1 MTILAEIFRREELQS
16 DPPVLV
22 DIGASGTL
30 HRRWRAVA
38 PYSVCLAFE
47 PDSRRFGLAER
58 QSTTFKKL
66 LIYHA
71 VAGYRKRKHERFFLT
86 SSPYC
91 SSLLSPNEQSLRRW
105 AFADKFRVEHTSE
118 VNAVFLP
125 DALKEAG
132 IHHVDWFKSDSQGL
146 DLTLFQSLPA
156 HVRKRVLAAEF
167 EPGIIDAYH
176 GEKKAPDV
184 LSVMDRSGF
193 WLADA
198 IVKGS
203 QRISPEN
210 LSAMA
215 RHGFRRKLLA
225 HSHKGSPGW
234 MELLYLN
241 AMTGRH
247 SLREY
252 LLSWVFA
259 TIVDQHGFAL
269 EIAQSAEERF
279 HDPLLVRM
287 ALSSRRSIMRTVFS
301 GRLVLTAKE
310 KLLKWLG
317 LAE

>member
-38 PYSVCLAFE
+38 PHSVCLAFE

-91 SSLLSPNEQSLRRW
+91 SSLLLPNEQSLRRW
-105 AFADKFRVEHTSE
+105 AFADKFRVEHT
-118 VNAVFLP
+118 
-125 DALKEAG
+125 
-132 IHHVDWFKSDSQGL
+132 
-146 DLTLFQSLPA
+146 
-156 HVRKRVLAAEF
+156 
-167 EPGIIDAYH
+167 
-176 GEKKAPDV
+176 
-184 LSVMDRSGF
+184 
-193 WLADA
+193 
-198 IVKGS
+198 
-203 QRISPEN
+203 
-210 LSAMA
+210 
-215 RHGFRRKLLA
+215 
-225 HSHKGSPGW
+225 
-234 MELLYLN
+234 LN
-241 AMTGRH
+241 AMNGRH